1 MIDTTAH
8 KEFGNSLL
16 KEIRRVVDDTGRL
29 TPENFNVLSRDIAL
43 DYSGIPVEIPVS
55 GLACINS
62 VDYQK
67 MRDIAMFLKANRT
80 AYVEKKIVIEP
91 QVFAGEELLETE
103 EGSYIANRN
112 GLALTIKTP
121 QGFDGRRAL
130 ITWLIAPRGGT
141 LDNGAQVWQAS
152 KSQMWWVLSRQLI
165 GGEQGAG
172 IMVYPQAEQIKIKV
186 EYNRS
191 GDNELELEFPGMTVF
206 VKYHKGAA

>member
-8 KEFGNSLL
+8 KEFGDSLL

-43 DYSGIPVEIPVS
+43 HYSGIPVEIPVS

-80 AYVEKKIVIEP
+80 AYVEKKTTIEA
-91 QVFAGEELLETE
+91 QVFKGSVLLESDDS
-103 EGSYIANRN
+103 SYSADRN
-112 GLALTIKTP
+112 GLTLTIKTP

-130 ITWLIAPRGGT
+130 ITWLIPQRGIPIT
-141 LDNGAQVWQAS
+141 SAQKA
-152 KSQMWWVLSRQLI
+152 KEAYDGQMWWVLDCQLA

-172 IMVYPQAEQIKIKV
+172 IMVYPQTDQIKVVV
-186 EYNRS
+186 EFDRS
-191 GDNELELEFPGMTVF
+191 GENAQNLVFPGMTVF